1 MKENIQNEN
10 MGRLSGQFAD
20 KVEIISPQISTFL
33 HENLRI
39 SDMKITNKSV
49 KNCREI
55 N

>member
-1 MKENIQNEN
+1 MKIW
-10 MGRLSGQFAD
+10 GRLSGQFAD
-20 KVEIISPQISTFL
+20 KVDISSPQFSTFL